1 MVVLGTGG
9 VGLNVIQGAV
19 HACARPRFFAAMM
32 VVQFFT
38 VLLFYPETKVERAT
52 T

>member
-1 MVVLGTGG
+1 MDA
-9 VGLNVIQGAV
+9 VISATFPIL
-19 HACARPRFFAAMM
+19 ATRSSTARFFAAMM